1 MCFTSNIAYP
11 SLVIWTFLDC
21 QCHCQCLQIFTFR
34 FLCANG
40 MYIILILFHKL
51 IFTRNY
57 ESLNLNLIEL
67 IRTMNPEMIAT
78 LKLSITWSSCCESR
92 IWWEYLLNYISN
104 YIGIHN
110 TVSVFT
116 KCRHT
121 TVWLNLWGYHTNWDH
136 ARSLWCNIAAI
147 WLFYVTKLSSLNY
160 QWTSFMVFILIDSF
174 NTSYFLYIYIY
185 FLNIWTMKA
194 GWYTPVM
201 NIQICKL
208 LHSYED
214 YIICDASVEFVYWL
228 IWKCFRLLWVSR
240 IICPILKS
248 LLLLWL

>member
-1 MCFTSNIAYP
+1 
-11 SLVIWTFLDC
+11 
-21 QCHCQCLQIFTFR
+21 
-34 FLCANG
+34 
-40 MYIILILFHKL
+40 
-51 IFTRNY
+51 
-57 ESLNLNLIEL
+57 
-67 IRTMNPEMIAT
+67 MIAT

-110 TVSVFT
+110 T

-121 TVWLNLWGYHTNWDH
+121 TVWLNLWRYHTNWDH

-185 FLNIWTMKA
+185 LFWTSEPWKQDGTHQSWIFRYANYFIPMRI
-194 GWYTPVM
+194 TSSVM
-201 NIQICKL
+201 HLWNL
-208 LHSYED
+208 STDWFESVLDYYE
-214 YIICDASVEFVYWL
+214 SVE
-228 IWKCFRLLWVSR
+228 
-240 IICPILKS
+240 
-248 LLLLWL
+248 